1 MKRGCIL
8 AKRLVVQSL
17 FFGQD
22 IEAKDAPGMSVSAC
36 MKVRKH
42 FDKETVLVLIRVC
55 VCVCK

>member
-1 MKRGCIL
+1 M
-8 AKRLVVQSL
+8 VVYQL
-17 FFGQD
+17 KGWWFNPCFLGQD

-55 VCVCK
+55 VCK